1 MNVPDS
7 LQLTESGARFLQM
20 QEPIL
25 DKYGTEKKILIFC
38 SQNQLEML
46 NRSDS
51 WIGDGTFDVVSRS
64 LFYQLFIITVRM
76 SNGVHLPALFAFL
89 PNKELGSYDRVFAFL
104 VAQGISVPTKGFHC
118 DFETN
123 IRKAIRNHYTDIPV
137 YGCDTHFKRAL
148 RAHCVNELG
157 LGVLYE
163 TSMEFQTLMRYIWA
177 LTLVPTDD
185 IHKVSYSNNLVK

>member
-64 LFYQLFIITVRM
+64 LFYQLFIIKVRM
-76 SNGVHLPALFAFL
+76 RNGVHLPALFAFL
-89 PNKELGSYDRVFAFL
+89 PNKELASYDWVFAFL
-104 VAQGISVPTKGFHC
+104 VAQRISVP
-118 DFETN
+118 
-123 IRKAIRNHYTDIPV
+123 
-137 YGCDTHFKRAL
+137 
-148 RAHCVNELG
+148 
-157 LGVLYE
+157 
-163 TSMEFQTLMRYIWA
+163 S
-177 LTLVPTDD
+177 
-185 IHKVSYSNNLVK
+185 